1 MHAEIHQTFTCLQF
15 EAGVPVQDR
24 KPGKP
29 TPWLFY
35 KTLKYRGSATNV
47 HSDHFENK
55 TLLIWILERIRRHPL
70 NLFPPWR
77 GRVWVHVLH
86 YTPPATPMHSSPTLI
101 IPSATRIP
109 IYQIRYQ
116 VEENDWMPIDYSP
129 NVANCR
135 KAFSGENIG
144 TSDSGLYRSI
154 LQHVQAMERPL
165 FIQRWQL
172 GIEMTSLV
180 FSRNNSWIN
189 IGRYITCTGR

>member
-1 MHAEIHQTFTCLQF
+1 MNHGTYK
-15 EAGVPVQDR
+15 EASSQSLSTMKR
-24 KPGKP
+24 KSLSPCP
-29 TPWLFY
+29 
-35 KTLKYRGSATNV
+35 S
-47 HSDHFENK
+47 
-55 TLLIWILERIRRHPL
+55 
-70 NLFPPWR
+70 
-77 GRVWVHVLH
+77 LH
-86 YTPPATPMHSSPTLI
+86 TPATPMHSSPTLI

-135 KAFSGENIG
+135 KAYSGENIG

-172 GIEMTSLV
+172 GIEMTTLV
-180 FSRNNSWIN
+180 FSRNNS
-189 IGRYITCTGR
+189 